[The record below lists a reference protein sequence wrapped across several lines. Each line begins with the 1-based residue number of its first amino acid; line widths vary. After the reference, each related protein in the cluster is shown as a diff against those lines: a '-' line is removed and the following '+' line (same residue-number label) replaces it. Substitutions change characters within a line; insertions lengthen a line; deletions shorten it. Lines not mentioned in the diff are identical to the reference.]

1 MDIRPPLPPVSEDI
15 LYPTLP
21 GFPEVSPPPVPSTA
35 VQVGPPNNI
44 LTYDQNKYDGKC
56 LIYNETAPNMTKQLD
71 ADEDPKKMKVA
82 DTIHDMWNTERGE
95 DVQTILNKL
104 SNRFSSIPGGMSVWI
119 QQLFNGN
126 IINSKFEPK
135 ANSYFEARY
144 NELPSLCRSSIATNV
159 EISLQSIVEEGN
171 VRSGTD
177 RGPIWEQIINNP
189 LINTIRISLPQQQ
202 EKKDFYENPLNAKGL
217 NYTADFIMTF
227 CGRPSSQIDVV
238 FPIDATSGK
247 LPDIFRGI
255 TNGVFTLATAMTI
268 ADSAGGGLDEKTDK
282 KKRLIHFNKKYEPFD
297 FPFNDANQKYYIN
310 SEYFTKDILRMYYR
324 WPEEN
329 GQFSNKNQ
337 SGIKFGIEMLSNGEF
352 KEVEFG
358 LNLSGK
364 PVSGVSVATLR
375 DLMIIIDKNTPTNG
389 ILNVVNAKRE
399 IQKFQENGGFDGLL
413 DLTDILLFLI
423 DKFQNDP
430 LVIIGFLCDYKRA
443 GDYEQVNAVTNIKNE
458 NISIHP
464 IFCTGDELCGLY
476 SRSEKLNTA
485 WSHGHYLDLFRF
497 PTGVVDETTLQR
509 AKTSLQYDILMRYL
523 KEYFDYENQMN
534 DLSNKNENNTVFN
547 IFDKYS
553 EKLQIILIYY
563 LGAANKIAIK
573 GLIERINSY
582 KLFYRYIKDKY
593 DEVIK
598 QINELLKNNENP
610 QLPLPEKPSIK
621 DLILSYSNDF
631 IVIDFFKDISRFTP
645 VFNDVDRMKKYLE
658 KYNTLS
664 IEQIFEKNLPGPLTA
679 GKTSSRI
686 ALKYIEGEL
695 FNYNL
700 EMCNKFYELNEKIKL
715 YNASNKRN
723 KERNLESIKQV
734 LDEYKTTVISIL
746 ETYKY
751 DIQTAEN
758 FEKDGIENSPNFGM
772 DDDNKYINFDYIIQ
786 YINDIQMQDD
796 VIFGKIIRF
805 TSITNETIKN
815 FIDEIFTLT
824 AGIRQTGR
832 QNGGNPGVNYNLLD
846 EDIKIKYFEDELLTA
861 FINIS
866 DECLNF
872 FHGINRENEIKN
884 TNDYILSLNKIDH
897 KTTEYFFNSI
907 SVSFN
912 TMANNII
919 NNSNI
924 ELTENIDITT
934 LPNSLFGLI
943 AITNIEDINY
953 LELVADNYQD
963 ETQTKKRKAVS
974 EVEEIDDDLYFFEY
988 NNNYK
993 SEITR
998 KLRGHLKNIE
1008 KKSCNNDFICTMIS
1022 HIKTLY
1028 LQEKVHYLRISI
1040 LLFFALSKKF
1050 MIDSQYVLNSD
1061 YISKSNLVDK
1071 HLPNYSLE
1079 KTYYDPYFDD
1089 ILSEESYK
1097 LIKNI
1102 FSLKINNR
1110 DVSEYLNILM
1120 DVILIPFLYNII
1132 YDQRFN
1138 ISTSLPMPPP
1148 IQTSVLLTNNARMS
1162 PTIPG
1167 ETVRG
1172 GNSKK
1177 NRRTKK
1183 KTSKTNKKNTRKAHP
1198 KKSNKRTKRKSRK

>member
-1 MDIRPPLPPVSEDI
+1 MASFTDIVVPPS
-15 LYPTLP
+15 
-21 GFPEVSPPPVPSTA
+21 VPL
-35 VQVGPPNNI
+35 QVGAPNVS
-44 LTYDQNKYDGKC
+44 LTYAQNKYDGNC

-71 ADEDPKKMKVA
+71 AIEDPKKMKVA

-104 SNRFSSIPGGMSVWI
+104 SNRFSGIPGMAVWI

-126 IINSKFEPK
+126 IIQSKFEPK

-144 NELPSLCRSSIATNV
+144 HELPSLCRSGIVTNV
-159 EISLQSIVEEGN
+159 EIALQSIVEEGN
-171 VRSGTD
+171 DRNGID
-177 RGPIWEQIINNP
+177 RGPIWDQIINNP
-189 LINTIRISLPQQQ
+189 LVNAIRISLPQQL

-238 FPIDATSGK
+238 FPIDATAGK

-255 TNGVFTLATAMTI
+255 TNSVFTLATAMTI

-375 DLMIIIDKNTPTNG
+375 DLMIIIDKNTAANGTSNG
-389 ILNVVNAKRE
+389 ILNVVNAKTE
-399 IQKFQENGGFDGLL
+399 IQNFQKNGGFDGLL

-443 GDYEQVNAVTNIKNE
+443 GDYEQVNAAKLIGDNNKT
-458 NISIHP
+458 IHP

-523 KEYFDYENQMN
+523 KEYFDYDKQMV

-553 EKLQIILIYY
+553 EKLQSILNYY
-563 LGAANKIAIK
+563 VGGANKIAID
-573 GLIERINSY
+573 GLIKRINSY
-582 KLFYRYIKDKY
+582 KVFYKYIKDKY
-593 DEVIK
+593 DDVIN
-598 QINELLKNNENP
+598 QINELLKTNENP

-621 DLILSYSNDF
+621 DLILSYSNNY

-645 VFNDVDRMKKYLE
+645 VFQDVDRMKKYLE

-664 IEQIFEKNLPGPLTA
+664 IDQIFEKNIPGPLIVSA
-679 GKTSSRI
+679 GKTTSRI

-734 LDEYKTTVISIL
+734 LEEYKTTVISIL
-746 ETYKY
+746 ETYLY

-815 FIDEIFTLT
+815 FIDEIFSLT
-824 AGIRQTGR
+824 SGVRPTGR
-832 QNGGNPGVNYNLLD
+832 QNGGNLGIDYNLLSD
-846 EDIKIKYFEDELLTA
+846 DIKTKYFEDELLTA

-872 FHGINRENEIKN
+872 FHGINRENEINN
-884 TNDYILSLNKIDH
+884 TNEYIWSLNKIDH

-912 TMANNII
+912 TMANDII
-919 NNSNI
+919 NNLNI
-924 ELTENIDITT
+924 ELTDNINIST
-934 LPNSLFGLI
+934 LPNSLFALI

-953 LELVADNYQD
+953 IELVTDNYEEKY
-963 ETQTKKRKAVS
+963 ETQNKKRKAVS
-974 EVEEIDDDLYFFEY
+974 EVKKIDDDLYFFEY

-998 KLRGHLKNIE
+998 KLREHLINIG
-1008 KKSCNNDFICTMIS
+1008 KSCSNDYICTIIS

-1028 LQEKVHYLRISI
+1028 LQEQLHYLRISI
-1040 LLFFALSKKF
+1040 LLFFALSKKYI
-1050 MIDSQYVLNSD
+1050 IDSRYVLNRD
-1061 YISKSNLVDK
+1061 YIIESNLDDKNVD
-1071 HLPNYSLE
+1071 NYSLE
-1079 KTYYDPYFDD
+1079 KTYYDPLFDN
-1089 ILSEESYK
+1089 ILSNESYK

-1102 FSLKINNR
+1102 FAVKINKR
-1110 DVSEYLNILM
+1110 VVSEYLNILM
-1120 DVILIPFLYNII
+1120 EVILVPFLFNII
-1132 YDQRFN
+1132 YDQKFKQS
-1138 ISTSLPMPPP
+1138 IFKL
-1148 IQTSVLLTNNARMS
+1148 
-1162 PTIPG
+1162 PTI
-1167 ETVRG
+1167 TRG

-1183 KTSKTNKKNTRKAHP
+1183 KTSKSNKKNTRKAHP
-1198 KKSNKRTKRKSRK
+1198 KKSNNRTKRKPSK